1 MNSLI
6 LAAGTG
12 TRLRPITNDIPK
24 CLVKIGNKSLLDWQL
39 ENLKKAG
46 IKNINIVTGY
56 KQDKIIKDRE
66 IKFNKIYFNK
76 RYNSTN
82 MVKSLL
88 LAKDLF
94 YTDLLISYSDII
106 YKTEIVKLL
115 LESKHENVIIVDVD
129 WHKLW
134 SKRFKEPLDDAET
147 LSFDKNFNLLNIG
160 KKTRNIND
168 IMGQYIGLMKFDN
181 NTLGFLNNLDI
192 ENKIKNNL
200 FMTDLIRIFLKNNI
214 EIKVL
219 PIKRGW
225 LEVDSLSDLTL
236 YNEEIKRQRN
246 ENVFSIFN

>member
-76 RYNSTN
+76 SYNSTN

-106 YKTEIVKLL
+106 YKTEIVNLL
-115 LESKHENVIIVDVD
+115 LESKHKNAIIIDID
-129 WHKLW
+129 WYKLW

-236 YNEEIKRQRN
+236 YNEEIKKQKN

>member
-12 TRLRPITNDIPK
+12 TRLRPITINIPK

-39 ENLKKAG
+39 ENLKLAG

-56 KQDKIIKDRE
+56 KKDKIIKNRE
-66 IKFNKIYFNK
+66 SIFNKIYFNK
-76 RYNSTN
+76 NYDSTN

-94 YTDLLISYSDII
+94 HTDLLISYYDII
-106 YKTEIVKLL
+106 YKTDIVRSL
-115 LESKHENVIIVDVD
+115 LESKHKNAIIVDID
-129 WHKLW
+129 WYKLW

-147 LSFDKNFNLLNIG
+147 LSFDNFFNLLDIG

-168 IMGQYIGLMKFDN
+168 IMGQYIGLMKFGK
-181 NTLGFLNNLDI
+181 NTLAFLNNLDV
-192 ENKIKNNL
+192 ENKIDNNF

-225 LEVDSLSDLTL
+225 LEIDSLNDLTL
-236 YNEEIKRQRN
+236 YNEEIKKQKI
-246 ENVFSIFN
+246 ENVFSIFS

>member
-76 RYNSTN
+76 SYNSTN

-115 LESKHENVIIVDVD
+115 LESKHKNAIIIDID
-129 WHKLW
+129 WYKLW

>member
-12 TRLRPITNDIPK
+12 TRLRPITIDIPK

-56 KQDKIIKDRE
+56 KQEKIIKDRE

-76 RYNSTN
+76 SYNSTN

-115 LESKHENVIIVDVD
+115 LESKYKNVIIIDID
-129 WHKLW
+129 WYKLW

-147 LSFDKNFNLLNIG
+147 LSFDKNFNLLKIG
-160 KKTRNIND
+160 KKTKNIHD

-181 NTLGFLNNLDI
+181 STLGFLNNLDI

-236 YNEEIKRQRN
+236 YNEEIKKQKI
-246 ENVFSIFN
+246 ENVFSIFS

>member
-76 RYNSTN
+76 SYNSTN

-115 LESKHENVIIVDVD
+115 LESKHKNAIIIDID
-129 WHKLW
+129 WYKLW

-181 NTLGFLNNLDI
+181 NTLGFLNNFDI

-200 FMTDLIRIFLKNNI
+200 FMSVLIRIFLKNNI

-236 YNEEIKRQRN
+236 YNEEIKKQKN

>member
-76 RYNSTN
+76 SYNSTN

-94 YTDLLISYSDII
+94 HTDLLISYSDII

-115 LESKHENVIIVDVD
+115 LESKHKNVIIIDID
-129 WHKLW
+129 WYKLW

-147 LSFDKNFNLLNIG
+147 LSYDKNFNLLKIG

-168 IMGQYIGLMKFDN
+168 IMGQYIGLMKFGKN
-181 NTLGFLNNLDI
+181 ALSFLNDLDI
-192 ENKIKNNL
+192 KNKIDNNL
-200 FMTDLIRIFLKNNI
+200 FMTDLIRKFLRNKI

-225 LEVDSLSDLTL
+225 LEIDSLNDLTL
-236 YNEEIKRQRN
+236 YNEEIKKQKI
-246 ENVFSIFN
+246 ESVFSIFN

>member
-76 RYNSTN
+76 NYNSTN

-115 LESKHENVIIVDVD
+115 LESKHKNAIIIDID
-129 WHKLW
+129 WYKLW

>member
-76 RYNSTN
+76 SYNSTN

-106 YKTEIVKLL
+106 YKTEIVNLL
-115 LESKHENVIIVDVD
+115 LESKHKNAIIIDID
-129 WHKLW
+129 WYKLW

>member
-12 TRLRPITNDIPK
+12 TRLRPITIDIPK
-24 CLVKIGNKSLLDWQL
+24 CLVKIGSKSLLDWQL
-39 ENLKKAG
+39 ENLKLAG

-56 KQDKIIKDRE
+56 KQDKIIKYRE
-66 IKFNKIYFNK
+66 TEFNKIYFNK

-147 LSFDKNFNLLNIG
+147 LSYDKNFNLLKIG

-168 IMGQYIGLMKFDN
+168 IMGQYIGLMKFGKN
-181 NTLGFLNNLDI
+181 ALSFLNDLDI
-192 ENKIKNNL
+192 KNKIDNNL
-200 FMTDLIRIFLKNNI
+200 FMTDLIRKFLRNKI

-225 LEVDSLSDLTL
+225 LEIDSLNDLTL
-236 YNEEIKRQRN
+236 YNEEIKKQKIKS
-246 ENVFSIFN
+246 VFSIFN

>member
-39 ENLKKAG
+39 ESLKKAG

-76 RYNSTN
+76 SYNSTN

-115 LESKHENVIIVDVD
+115 LESKHKNVIIIDID
-129 WHKLW
+129 WYKLW

-214 EIKVL
+214 EIRVL

-236 YNEEIKRQRN
+236 YNEEIKKQKN
-246 ENVFSIFN
+246 ENVFSIFS

>member
-76 RYNSTN
+76 SYNSTN

-115 LESKHENVIIVDVD
+115 LESKHKNAIIIDID
-129 WHKLW
+129 WYKLW

-236 YNEEIKRQRN
+236 YNEEIKKQKN

>member
-76 RYNSTN
+76 SYNSTN

-106 YKTEIVKLL
+106 YKTEIVNLL
-115 LESKHENVIIVDVD
+115 LESKHKNAIIIDID
-129 WHKLW
+129 WYKLW

-168 IMGQYIGLMKFDN
+168 IMGQYIGLMKFDK

-236 YNEEIKRQRN
+236 YNEEIKKQKN

>member
-76 RYNSTN
+76 SYNSTN

-115 LESKHENVIIVDVD
+115 LESKHKNAIIIDID
-129 WHKLW
+129 WYKLW
-134 SKRFKEPLDDAET
+134 SKRFKKPLDDAET

-236 YNEEIKRQRN
+236 YNEEIKKQKN